1 MDLRQ
6 LRYLDMI
13 IEHKTMSRA
22 ANALYISQPALTIS
36 INNLEEELGFKVIQ
50 RGEDGYILTE
60 SGKRFYRHAK
70 LVLSSF
76 TNLEEDIQFIRDSGS
91 GRLKIG
97 ITEEFRAV
105 IPELFELFMKHNPQY
120 DIKLLEGTTG
130 EMINKLRLHEI
141 HFCLAPLSYLDEDME
156 SILLSHNKYSLL
168 VRKEDV
174 EKYREKESLSVPDDF
189 NFIAVEDYYNFTEF
203 IKSNNVNYKNLLQVS
218 SIGAAVRLVKKGLG
232 ISVIPELYAR
242 NYTDPEVK
250 SVKLKYDLYGP
261 DLYLNYMKRQNLPP
275 AIEDFIKEI
284 KDYVA
289 SINT

>member
-6 LRYLDMI
+6 LKYLDMI

-36 INNLEEELGFKVIQ
+36 IHNLEKELGFKVIQ

-60 SGKRFYRHAK
+60 SGKRFYSHAK

-76 TNLEEDIQFIRDSGS
+76 TNLEEDIQFIRDNGS

-105 IPELFELFMKHNPQY
+105 IPELFETFMNDNPTY
-120 DIKLLEGTTG
+120 DIKLIEGTTD
-130 EMINKLRLHEI
+130 EIINRLRLHEV
-141 HFCLAPLSYLDEDME
+141 HFCLTPLSYLDEDME
-156 SILLSHNKYSLL
+156 SHLLTHNKYSLL
-168 VRKEDV
+168 VRAEDV
-174 EKYREKESLSVPDDF
+174 EKYKDKTSLSTLKDF
-189 NFIAVEDYYNFTEF
+189 NFIAVENYYNFNEF
-203 IKSNNVNYKNLLQVS
+203 IKKNDIHYNNLLQVS

-261 DLYLNYMKRQNLPP
+261 DLYLNYMKRQNFPP
-275 AIEDFIKEI
+275 AIEDFMTEIKE
-284 KDYVA
+284 YVA
-289 SINT
+289 AINT